1 MILCNHRVIYN
12 ILQVNCDESLY
23 MSKADYKNPVPSKSQ
38 HALIVQQLGL
48 KIVSGEIAENEK
60 IPSEAEL
67 CEEFQV
73 SRPVFREAIRVL
85 NAKGLTYSRPKIG
98 TVVRPRDEW
107 YMLDPDV
114 LYWLIQSTPENE
126 FFKTLSTVRKVL
138 EPELAYIAASTANE
152 QDIQTIKA
160 AYDGMEKAET
170 VAEFIQPDIDF
181 HLAIAKATHN
191 DLLAYMSKMLVLP
204 LQHSIQ
210 ATSARPN
217 LQTHSL
223 PRHKAILTAIEN
235 KDPLSAR
242 HASLVQLEDAKMAY
256 DLIKK

>member
-1 MILCNHRVIYN
+1 
-12 ILQVNCDESLY
+12 
-23 MSKADYKNPVPSKSQ
+23 MSKADYKNPIPSKSQ

-48 KIVSGEIAENEK
+48 KIVSGEISENEK
-60 IPSEAEL
+60 LPSEVDL
-67 CEEFQV
+67 CEEYKV

-98 TVVRPRDEW
+98 TVVRPKDEW
-107 YMLDPDV
+107 HLLDPDV
-114 LYWLIQSTPENE
+114 LFWLIQTTPEHE
-126 FFKTLSTVRKVL
+126 FFKTLSTVRRVL
-138 EPELAYIAASTANE
+138 EPELAYIAASTATAE
-152 QDIQTIKA
+152 DIERIKQ
-160 AYDGMEKAET
+160 AYDGMEKATT
-170 VAEFIQPDIDF
+170 VEEFIEPDIQF

-204 LQHSIQ
+204 LQQSIQ
-210 ATSARPN
+210 VTSLRPN
-217 LQTHSL
+217 LQGHSL

-242 HASLVQLEDAKMAY
+242 HASLVQLDDTKMAY

>member
-1 MILCNHRVIYN
+1 
-12 ILQVNCDESLY
+12 
-23 MSKADYKNPVPSKSQ
+23 MSKADYKNPIPSKSQ

-48 KIVSGEIAENEK
+48 KIVSGEISENEK
-60 IPSEAEL
+60 LPSEVDL
-67 CEEFQV
+67 CEEYKV

-98 TVVRPRDEW
+98 TVVRPKEEW
-107 YMLDPDV
+107 HLLDPDV
-114 LYWLIQSTPENE
+114 LFWLIQTTPEHE
-126 FFKTLSTVRKVL
+126 FFKTLSTVRRVL
-138 EPELAYIAASTANE
+138 EPELAYIAASTATDK
-152 QDIQTIKA
+152 DIERIKH
-160 AYDGMEKAET
+160 AYDGMEKATT
-170 VAEFIQPDIDF
+170 VEEFIEPDIQF

-204 LQHSIQ
+204 LQQSIQ
-210 ATSARPN
+210 VTSLRPN
-217 LQTHSL
+217 LQGHSL

-242 HASLVQLEDAKMAY
+242 HASLVQLDDTKMAY

>member
-1 MILCNHRVIYN
+1 
-12 ILQVNCDESLY
+12 
-23 MSKADYKNPVPSKSQ
+23 MSKADYKNPIPSKSQ

-48 KIVSGEIAENEK
+48 KIVSGEISENEK
-60 IPSEAEL
+60 LPSEVDL
-67 CEEFQV
+67 CEEYKV

-98 TVVRPRDEW
+98 TVVRPKEEW
-107 YMLDPDV
+107 HLLDPDV
-114 LYWLIQSTPENE
+114 LFWLIQTTPEHE
-126 FFKTLSTVRKVL
+126 FFKTLSTVRRVL

-152 QDIQTIKA
+152 EDIERIKQ
-160 AYDGMEKAET
+160 AYEGMEKATT
-170 VAEFIQPDIDF
+170 VEEFIEPDIQF

-204 LQHSIQ
+204 LQQSIQ
-210 ATSARPN
+210 VTSLRPN
-217 LQTHSL
+217 LQGHSL

-242 HASLVQLEDAKMAY
+242 HASLVQLDDTKMAY
-256 DLIKK
+256 DLILCTRQK

>member
-1 MILCNHRVIYN
+1 
-12 ILQVNCDESLY
+12 
-23 MSKADYKNPVPSKSQ
+23 MSKADYKNPIPSKSQ

-48 KIVSGEIAENEK
+48 KIVSGEISENEK
-60 IPSEAEL
+60 LPSEVDL
-67 CEEFQV
+67 CEEYKV

-98 TVVRPRDEW
+98 TVVRPKEEW
-107 YMLDPDV
+107 HLLDPDV
-114 LYWLIQSTPENE
+114 LFWLIQTTPEQE
-126 FFKTLSTVRKVL
+126 FFKTLSTVRRVL

-152 QDIQTIKA
+152 EDIERIKQ
-160 AYDGMEKAET
+160 AYEGMEKATT
-170 VAEFIQPDIDF
+170 VEEFIEPDIQF

-204 LQHSIQ
+204 LQQSIQ
-210 ATSARPN
+210 VTSLRPN
-217 LQTHSL
+217 LQGHSL

-242 HASLVQLEDAKMAY
+242 HASLVQLDDTKMAY

>member
-1 MILCNHRVIYN
+1 
-12 ILQVNCDESLY
+12 
-23 MSKADYKNPVPSKSQ
+23 MSKADYKNPIPSKSQ

-48 KIVSGEIAENEK
+48 KIVSGEISENEK
-60 IPSEAEL
+60 LPSEVDL
-67 CEEFQV
+67 CEEYKV

-98 TVVRPRDEW
+98 TVVRPKDEW
-107 YMLDPDV
+107 HLLDPDV
-114 LYWLIQSTPENE
+114 LFWLIQTTPEHE
-126 FFKTLSTVRKVL
+126 FFKTLSTVRRVL

-152 QDIQTIKA
+152 EDIERIKH
-160 AYDGMEKAET
+160 AYEGMEKATT
-170 VAEFIQPDIDF
+170 VEEFIEADIQF

-204 LQHSIQ
+204 LQQSIQ
-210 ATSARPN
+210 VTSLRPN
-217 LQTHSL
+217 LQGHSL

-242 HASLVQLEDAKMAY
+242 HASLVQLDDTKMAY

>member
-1 MILCNHRVIYN
+1 
-12 ILQVNCDESLY
+12 
-23 MSKADYKNPVPSKSQ
+23 MSKADYKNPIPSKSQ

-48 KIVSGEIAENEK
+48 KIVSGEISENEK
-60 IPSEAEL
+60 LPSEVDL
-67 CEEFQV
+67 CEEYKV

-98 TVVRPRDEW
+98 TVVRPKEEW
-107 YMLDPDV
+107 HLLDPDV
-114 LYWLIQSTPENE
+114 LFWLIQTTPEHE
-126 FFKTLSTVRKVL
+126 FFKTLSTVRRVL

-152 QDIQTIKA
+152 EDIERIKQ
-160 AYDGMEKAET
+160 AYEGMEKATT
-170 VAEFIQPDIDF
+170 VEEFIEPDIQF

-204 LQHSIQ
+204 LQQSIQ
-210 ATSARPN
+210 VTSLRPN
-217 LQTHSL
+217 LQGHSL

-242 HASLVQLEDAKMAY
+242 HASLVQLDDTKIAY

>member
-1 MILCNHRVIYN
+1 
-12 ILQVNCDESLY
+12 
-23 MSKADYKNPVPSKSQ
+23 MSKADYKNPIPSKSQ

-48 KIVSGEIAENEK
+48 KIVSGEISENEK
-60 IPSEAEL
+60 LPSEVDL
-67 CEEFQV
+67 CEEYKV

-98 TVVRPRDEW
+98 TVVRPKDEW
-107 YMLDPDV
+107 HLLDPDV
-114 LYWLIQSTPENE
+114 LFWLIQTTPEHE
-126 FFKTLSTVRKVL
+126 FFKTLSTVRRVL

-152 QDIQTIKA
+152 EDIKRIKH
-160 AYDGMEKAET
+160 AYEGMEKATT
-170 VAEFIQPDIDF
+170 VEEFIEPDIQF

-204 LQHSIQ
+204 LQQSIQ
-210 ATSARPN
+210 VTSLRPN
-217 LQTHSL
+217 LQGHSL

-242 HASLVQLEDAKMAY
+242 HASLVQLDDTKMAY

>member
-1 MILCNHRVIYN
+1 
-12 ILQVNCDESLY
+12 
-23 MSKADYKNPVPSKSQ
+23 MSKADYKNPIPSKSQ

-48 KIVSGEIAENEK
+48 KIVSGEISENEK
-60 IPSEAEL
+60 LPSEVDL
-67 CEEFQV
+67 CEEYKV

-98 TVVRPRDEW
+98 TVVKPKEEW
-107 YMLDPDV
+107 HLLDPDV
-114 LYWLIQSTPENE
+114 LFWLIQTTPEHE
-126 FFKTLSTVRKVL
+126 FFKTLSTVRRVL
-138 EPELAYIAASTANE
+138 EPELAYIAASTATDE
-152 QDIQTIKA
+152 DVQRIKH
-160 AYDGMEKAET
+160 AYDGMEKATT
-170 VAEFIQPDIDF
+170 VEEFIEPDIQF

-204 LQHSIQ
+204 LQQSIQ
-210 ATSARPN
+210 VTSLRPN
-217 LQTHSL
+217 LQGHSL

-242 HASLVQLEDAKMAY
+242 HASLVQLDDTKMAY

>member
-1 MILCNHRVIYN
+1 
-12 ILQVNCDESLY
+12 
-23 MSKADYKNPVPSKSQ
+23 MSKADYKKPIPSKSQ

-48 KIVSGEIAENEK
+48 KIVSGEISENEK
-60 IPSEAEL
+60 LPSEVDL
-67 CEEFQV
+67 CEEYKV

-98 TVVRPRDEW
+98 TVVRPKEEW
-107 YMLDPDV
+107 HLLDPDV
-114 LYWLIQSTPENE
+114 LFWLIQTTPEHE
-126 FFKTLSTVRKVL
+126 FFKTLSTVRRVL

-152 QDIQTIKA
+152 EDIERIKQ
-160 AYDGMEKAET
+160 AYEGMEKATT
-170 VAEFIQPDIDF
+170 VEEFIEPDIQF

-204 LQHSIQ
+204 LQQSIQ
-210 ATSARPN
+210 VTSLRPN
-217 LQTHSL
+217 LQGHSL

-242 HASLVQLEDAKMAY
+242 HASLVQLDDTKMAY

>member
-1 MILCNHRVIYN
+1 
-12 ILQVNCDESLY
+12 
-23 MSKADYKNPVPSKSQ
+23 MSKADYKNPIPSKSQ

-48 KIVSGEIAENEK
+48 KIVSGEISENEK
-60 IPSEAEL
+60 LPSEVDL
-67 CEEFQV
+67 CEEYKV

-98 TVVRPRDEW
+98 TVVRPKEEW
-107 YMLDPDV
+107 HLLDPDV
-114 LYWLIQSTPENE
+114 LFWLIQTTPEHE
-126 FFKTLSTVRKVL
+126 FFKTLSTVRRAL

-152 QDIQTIKA
+152 EDIERIKH
-160 AYDGMEKAET
+160 AYDGMEKATT
-170 VAEFIQPDIDF
+170 VEEFIEPDIQF

-204 LQHSIQ
+204 LQQSIQ
-210 ATSARPN
+210 VTSLRPN
-217 LQTHSL
+217 LQGHSL

-242 HASLVQLEDAKMAY
+242 HASLVQLDDTKMAY

>member
-1 MILCNHRVIYN
+1 
-12 ILQVNCDESLY
+12 
-23 MSKADYKNPVPSKSQ
+23 MSKADYKNPIPSKSQ
-38 HALIVQQLGL
+38 HALMVQQLGL
-48 KIVSGEIAENEK
+48 KIVSGEISENEK
-60 IPSEAEL
+60 LPSEVDL
-67 CEEFQV
+67 CEEYKV

-98 TVVRPRDEW
+98 TVVRPKEEW
-107 YMLDPDV
+107 HLLDPDV
-114 LYWLIQSTPENE
+114 LFWLIQTTPEHE
-126 FFKTLSTVRKVL
+126 FFKTLSTVRRVL

-152 QDIQTIKA
+152 EDIERIQH
-160 AYDGMEKAET
+160 AYEGMEKATT
-170 VAEFIQPDIDF
+170 VEEFIEPDIQF

-204 LQHSIQ
+204 LQQSIQ
-210 ATSARPN
+210 VTSLRPN
-217 LQTHSL
+217 LQGHSL

-242 HASLVQLEDAKMAY
+242 HASLVQLDDTKMAY

>member
-1 MILCNHRVIYN
+1 
-12 ILQVNCDESLY
+12 
-23 MSKADYKNPVPSKSQ
+23 MSKADYKNPIPSKSQ

-48 KIVSGEIAENEK
+48 KIVSVEISENEK
-60 IPSEAEL
+60 LPSEVDL
-67 CEEFQV
+67 CEEYKV

-98 TVVRPRDEW
+98 TVVRPKEEW
-107 YMLDPDV
+107 HLLDPDV
-114 LYWLIQSTPENE
+114 LFWLIQTTPEHE
-126 FFKTLSTVRKVL
+126 FFKTLSTVRRVL

-152 QDIQTIKA
+152 EDIERIKQ
-160 AYDGMEKAET
+160 AYEGMEKATT
-170 VAEFIQPDIDF
+170 VEEFIEPDIQF

-204 LQHSIQ
+204 LQQSIQ
-210 ATSARPN
+210 VTSLRPN
-217 LQTHSL
+217 LQGHSL

-242 HASLVQLEDAKMAY
+242 HASLVQLDDTKMAY

>member
-1 MILCNHRVIYN
+1 
-12 ILQVNCDESLY
+12 
-23 MSKADYKNPVPSKSQ
+23 MSKADYKNPIPSKSQ

-48 KIVSGEIAENEK
+48 KIVSGEISENEK
-60 IPSEAEL
+60 LPSEVDL
-67 CEEFQV
+67 CEEYKV

-98 TVVRPRDEW
+98 TVVRPKEEW
-107 YMLDPDV
+107 HLLDPDV
-114 LYWLIQSTPENE
+114 LFWLIQTTPEHE
-126 FFKTLSTVRKVL
+126 FFKTLSTVRRVL

-152 QDIQTIKA
+152 EDIERIKQ
-160 AYDGMEKAET
+160 AYNGMEKATT
-170 VAEFIQPDIDF
+170 VEEFIEPDIQF

-204 LQHSIQ
+204 LQQSIQ
-210 ATSARPN
+210 VTSLRPN
-217 LQTHSL
+217 LQGHSL

-242 HASLVQLEDAKMAY
+242 HASLVQLDDTKMAY
-256 DLIKK
+256 ELIKK

>member
-1 MILCNHRVIYN
+1 
-12 ILQVNCDESLY
+12 
-23 MSKADYKNPVPSKSQ
+23 MSKADYKNPIPSKSQ

-48 KIVSGEIAENEK
+48 KIVSREISENEK
-60 IPSEAEL
+60 LPSEVDL
-67 CEEFQV
+67 CEEYKV

-98 TVVRPRDEW
+98 TVVRPKEEW
-107 YMLDPDV
+107 HLLDPDV
-114 LYWLIQSTPENE
+114 LFWLIQTTPEHE
-126 FFKTLSTVRKVL
+126 FFKTLSTVRRVL

-152 QDIQTIKA
+152 EDIERIKQ
-160 AYDGMEKAET
+160 AYNGMEKATT
-170 VAEFIQPDIDF
+170 VEEFIEPDIQF

-204 LQHSIQ
+204 LQQSIQ
-210 ATSARPN
+210 VTSLRPN
-217 LQTHSL
+217 LQGHSL

-242 HASLVQLEDAKMAY
+242 HASLVQLDDTKMAY

>member
-1 MILCNHRVIYN
+1 
-12 ILQVNCDESLY
+12 
-23 MSKADYKNPVPSKSQ
+23 MSKADYKNPIPSKSQ

-48 KIVSGEIAENEK
+48 KIVSGEISENEK
-60 IPSEAEL
+60 LPSEVDL
-67 CEEFQV
+67 CEEYKV

-98 TVVRPRDEW
+98 TVVRPKEEW
-107 YMLDPDV
+107 HLLDPDV
-114 LYWLIQSTPENE
+114 LFWLIQTTPEHE
-126 FFKTLSTVRKVL
+126 FFKTLSTVRRVL

-152 QDIQTIKA
+152 EDIERIKQ
-160 AYDGMEKAET
+160 AYEGMEKAIT
-170 VAEFIQPDIDF
+170 VEEFIEPDIQF

-204 LQHSIQ
+204 LQQSIQ
-210 ATSARPN
+210 VTSLRPN
-217 LQTHSL
+217 LQGHSL

-242 HASLVQLEDAKMAY
+242 HASLVQLDDTKMAY

>member
-1 MILCNHRVIYN
+1 
-12 ILQVNCDESLY
+12 
-23 MSKADYKNPVPSKSQ
+23 MSKADYKNPIPSKSQ

-48 KIVSGEIAENEK
+48 KIVSGEISENEK
-60 IPSEAEL
+60 LPSEVDL
-67 CEEFQV
+67 CEEYKV

-98 TVVRPRDEW
+98 TVVRPKEEW
-107 YMLDPDV
+107 RLLDPDV
-114 LYWLIQSTPENE
+114 LFWLIQTTPEHE
-126 FFKTLSTVRKVL
+126 FFKTLSTVRRVL

-152 QDIQTIKA
+152 EDIERIKH
-160 AYDGMEKAET
+160 AYDGMEKATT
-170 VAEFIQPDIDF
+170 VEEFIEPDIQF

-204 LQHSIQ
+204 LQQSIQ
-210 ATSARPN
+210 VTSLRPN
-217 LQTHSL
+217 LQGHSL

-242 HASLVQLEDAKMAY
+242 HASLVQLDDTKMAY

>member
-1 MILCNHRVIYN
+1 
-12 ILQVNCDESLY
+12 
-23 MSKADYKNPVPSKSQ
+23 MSKADYKNPIPSKSQ

-48 KIVSGEIAENEK
+48 KIVSGEISENEK
-60 IPSEAEL
+60 LPSEVDL
-67 CEEFQV
+67 CEEYKV

-98 TVVRPRDEW
+98 TVVRPKEEW
-107 YMLDPDV
+107 HLLDPDV
-114 LYWLIQSTPENE
+114 LFWLIQTTPEHE
-126 FFKTLSTVRKVL
+126 FFKTLSTVRRVL

-152 QDIQTIKA
+152 EDIERIKQ
-160 AYDGMEKAET
+160 AYEGMEKATT
-170 VAEFIQPDIDF
+170 VEEFIEPDIQF

-204 LQHSIQ
+204 LQQSIQ
-210 ATSARPN
+210 VTSLRPN
-217 LQTHSL
+217 LQGHSL

-242 HASLVQLEDAKMAY
+242 HASLVQLDDTKMAY
-256 DLIKK
+256 DLIKNNFVYEIFKA

>member
-1 MILCNHRVIYN
+1 
-12 ILQVNCDESLY
+12 
-23 MSKADYKNPVPSKSQ
+23 MSKADYKNPIPSKSQ

-48 KIVSGEIAENEK
+48 KIVSGEISENEK
-60 IPSEAEL
+60 LPSEVDL
-67 CEEFQV
+67 CEEYKV

-98 TVVRPRDEW
+98 TVVRPKEEW
-107 YMLDPDV
+107 HLLDPDV
-114 LYWLIQSTPENE
+114 LFWLIQTTPEHE
-126 FFKTLSTVRKVL
+126 FFKTLSTVLRVL

-152 QDIQTIKA
+152 EDIERIKQ
-160 AYDGMEKAET
+160 AYEGMEKATT
-170 VAEFIQPDIDF
+170 VEEFIEPDIQF

-204 LQHSIQ
+204 LQQSIQ
-210 ATSARPN
+210 VTSLRPN
-217 LQTHSL
+217 LQGHSL

-242 HASLVQLEDAKMAY
+242 HASLVQLDDTKMAY

>member
-1 MILCNHRVIYN
+1 
-12 ILQVNCDESLY
+12 
-23 MSKADYKNPVPSKSQ
+23 MSKADYKNPIPSKSQ

-48 KIVSGEIAENEK
+48 KIVSGEISENEK
-60 IPSEAEL
+60 LPSEVDL
-67 CEEFQV
+67 CEEYKV

-98 TVVRPRDEW
+98 TVVRPKEEW
-107 YMLDPDV
+107 HLLDPDV
-114 LYWLIQSTPENE
+114 LFWLIQTTPEHE
-126 FFKTLSTVRKVL
+126 FFKTLSTVQRVL

-152 QDIQTIKA
+152 EDIERIKH
-160 AYDGMEKAET
+160 AYDGMEKATT
-170 VAEFIQPDIDF
+170 VEEFIEPDIQF

-204 LQHSIQ
+204 LQQSIQ
-210 ATSARPN
+210 VTSLRPN
-217 LQTHSL
+217 LQGHSL

-242 HASLVQLEDAKMAY
+242 HASLVQLDDTKMAY

>member
-1 MILCNHRVIYN
+1 
-12 ILQVNCDESLY
+12 
-23 MSKADYKNPVPSKSQ
+23 MSKADYKNPIPSKSQ

-48 KIVSGEIAENEK
+48 KIVSGEISENEK
-60 IPSEAEL
+60 LPSEVDL
-67 CEEFQV
+67 CEEYKV

-98 TVVRPRDEW
+98 TVVRPKEEW
-107 YMLDPDV
+107 HLLDPDV
-114 LYWLIQSTPENE
+114 LFWLIQTTPEHE
-126 FFKTLSTVRKVL
+126 FFKTLSTVRRVL

-152 QDIQTIKA
+152 EDIERIKQ
-160 AYDGMEKAET
+160 AYEGMEKATT
-170 VAEFIQPDIDF
+170 VEEFIEPDIQF

-204 LQHSIQ
+204 LQQSIQ
-210 ATSARPN
+210 VTSLRPD
-217 LQTHSL
+217 LQGHSL

-242 HASLVQLEDAKMAY
+242 HASLVQLDDTKMAY

>member
-1 MILCNHRVIYN
+1 
-12 ILQVNCDESLY
+12 
-23 MSKADYKNPVPSKSQ
+23 MSKADYKNPIPSKSQ

-48 KIVSGEIAENEK
+48 KIVSGEISENEK
-60 IPSEAEL
+60 LPSEVDL
-67 CEEFQV
+67 CEEYKV

-98 TVVRPRDEW
+98 TVVRPKEEW
-107 YMLDPDV
+107 HLLDPDV
-114 LYWLIQSTPENE
+114 LFWLIQTTPEHE
-126 FFKTLSTVRKVL
+126 FFKTLSTVRRVL
-138 EPELAYIAASTANE
+138 EPELAYIAASTATDE
-152 QDIQTIKA
+152 DIKRIKH
-160 AYDGMEKAET
+160 AYDGMEKATT
-170 VAEFIQPDIDF
+170 VEEFIEPDIQF

-204 LQHSIQ
+204 LQESIQ
-210 ATSARPN
+210 VTSLRPN
-217 LQTHSL
+217 LQGHSL

-242 HASLVQLEDAKMAY
+242 HASLVQLDDTKMAY

>member
-1 MILCNHRVIYN
+1 
-12 ILQVNCDESLY
+12 
-23 MSKADYKNPVPSKSQ
+23 MSKADYKNPIPSKSQ

-48 KIVSGEIAENEK
+48 KIVSGEISENEK
-60 IPSEAEL
+60 LPSEVDL
-67 CEEFQV
+67 CEEYKV

-98 TVVRPRDEW
+98 TVVRPKEEW
-107 YMLDPDV
+107 HLLDPDV
-114 LYWLIQSTPENE
+114 LFWLIQTTPEHE
-126 FFKTLSTVRKVL
+126 FFKTLSTVRRVL

-152 QDIQTIKA
+152 EDIERIKQ
-160 AYDGMEKAET
+160 AYEGMEKATT
-170 VAEFIQPDIDF
+170 VEEFIEPDIQF

-204 LQHSIQ
+204 LQQSIQ
-210 ATSARPN
+210 VTSLRPN
-217 LQTHSL
+217 LQGHSL

-242 HASLVQLEDAKMAY
+242 HASLVQLDDTKMAY

>member
-1 MILCNHRVIYN
+1 
-12 ILQVNCDESLY
+12 
-23 MSKADYKNPVPSKSQ
+23 MSKADYKNPIPSKSQ

-48 KIVSGEIAENEK
+48 KIVSGEISENEK
-60 IPSEAEL
+60 LPSEVDL
-67 CEEFQV
+67 CEEYKV

-98 TVVRPRDEW
+98 TVVRPKEEW
-107 YMLDPDV
+107 HLLDPDV
-114 LYWLIQSTPENE
+114 LFWLIQTTPEHE
-126 FFKTLSTVRKVL
+126 FFKTLSTVRRVL

-152 QDIQTIKA
+152 EDIERIKQ
-160 AYDGMEKAET
+160 AYEGMEKATT
-170 VAEFIQPDIDF
+170 VEEFIEPDIQF

-204 LQHSIQ
+204 LQQSIQ
-210 ATSARPN
+210 VTSLRPN
-217 LQTHSL
+217 LQGHSL

-242 HASLVQLEDAKMAY
+242 HASLVQLDALRWLM
-256 DLIKK
+256 I

>member
-1 MILCNHRVIYN
+1 
-12 ILQVNCDESLY
+12 
-23 MSKADYKNPVPSKSQ
+23 MSKADYKNPIPSKSQ

-48 KIVSGEIAENEK
+48 KIVSGEISENEK
-60 IPSEAEL
+60 LPSEVDL
-67 CEEFQV
+67 CEEYKV

-98 TVVRPRDEW
+98 TVVRPKEEW
-107 YMLDPDV
+107 HLLDPDV
-114 LYWLIQSTPENE
+114 LFWLIQTTPEHE
-126 FFKTLSTVRKVL
+126 FFKTLSTVRRVL

-152 QDIQTIKA
+152 EDIERIKQ
-160 AYDGMEKAET
+160 AYEGMEKATT
-170 VAEFIQPDIDF
+170 VEEFIEPDIQF

-204 LQHSIQ
+204 LQQSIQ
-210 ATSARPN
+210 VTSLRPN
-217 LQTHSL
+217 LQGHSL

-242 HASLVQLEDAKMAY
+242 YASLVQLDDTKMAY

>member
-1 MILCNHRVIYN
+1 
-12 ILQVNCDESLY
+12 
-23 MSKADYKNPVPSKSQ
+23 MSKADYKNPIPSKSQ

-48 KIVSGEIAENEK
+48 KIVSGEISENEK
-60 IPSEAEL
+60 LPSEVDL
-67 CEEFQV
+67 CEEYKV

-98 TVVRPRDEW
+98 TVVRPKEEW
-107 YMLDPDV
+107 HLLDPDV
-114 LYWLIQSTPENE
+114 LFWLIQTTPEHE
-126 FFKTLSTVRKVL
+126 FFKTLSTVRRVL

-152 QDIQTIKA
+152 EDIERIKQ
-160 AYDGMEKAET
+160 AYEGMEKATT
-170 VAEFIQPDIDF
+170 VEEFIEPDIQF

-191 DLLAYMSKMLVLP
+191 ELLAYMSKMLVLP
-204 LQHSIQ
+204 LQQSIQ
-210 ATSARPN
+210 VTSLRPN
-217 LQTHSL
+217 LQGHSL

-242 HASLVQLEDAKMAY
+242 HASLVQLDDTKMAY

>member
-1 MILCNHRVIYN
+1 
-12 ILQVNCDESLY
+12 
-23 MSKADYKNPVPSKSQ
+23 MSKADYKNPIPSKSQ

-48 KIVSGEIAENEK
+48 KIVSGEISENEK
-60 IPSEAEL
+60 LPSEVDL
-67 CEEFQV
+67 CEEYKV

-98 TVVRPRDEW
+98 TVVRPKEEW
-107 YMLDPDV
+107 HLLDPDV
-114 LYWLIQSTPENE
+114 LFWLIQTTPEHE
-126 FFKTLSTVRKVL
+126 FFKTLSTVRRVL

-152 QDIQTIKA
+152 EDIDRIKQ
-160 AYDGMEKAET
+160 AYEGMEKATT
-170 VAEFIQPDIDF
+170 VEEFIEPDIQF

-204 LQHSIQ
+204 LQQSIQ
-210 ATSARPN
+210 VTSLRPN
-217 LQTHSL
+217 LQGHSL

-242 HASLVQLEDAKMAY
+242 HASLVQLDDTKMAY

>member
-1 MILCNHRVIYN
+1 
-12 ILQVNCDESLY
+12 
-23 MSKADYKNPVPSKSQ
+23 MSKADYKNPIPSKSQ

-48 KIVSGEIAENEK
+48 KIVSGEISENEK
-60 IPSEAEL
+60 LPSEVDL
-67 CEEFQV
+67 CEEYKV

-98 TVVRPRDEW
+98 TVVRPKEEW
-107 YMLDPDV
+107 HLLDPDV
-114 LYWLIQSTPENE
+114 LFWLIQTTPEHE
-126 FFKTLSTVRKVL
+126 FFKTLSTVRRVL

-152 QDIQTIKA
+152 EDIERIKY
-160 AYDGMEKAET
+160 AYNGMEKATT
-170 VAEFIQPDIDF
+170 VEEFIEPDIQF

-204 LQHSIQ
+204 LQQSIQ
-210 ATSARPN
+210 VTSLRPN
-217 LQTHSL
+217 LQGHSL

-242 HASLVQLEDAKMAY
+242 HASLVQLDDTKMAY

>member
-1 MILCNHRVIYN
+1 
-12 ILQVNCDESLY
+12 
-23 MSKADYKNPVPSKSQ
+23 MSKADYKNPIPSKSQ

-48 KIVSGEIAENEK
+48 KIVSGEISENEK
-60 IPSEAEL
+60 LPSEVDL
-67 CEEFQV
+67 CEEYKV

-98 TVVRPRDEW
+98 TVVRPKEEW
-107 YMLDPDV
+107 HLLDPDV
-114 LYWLIQSTPENE
+114 LFWLIQTTPEHE
-126 FFKTLSTVRKVL
+126 FFKTLSTVRRVL
-138 EPELAYIAASTANE
+138 EPELAYIAAITANE
-152 QDIQTIKA
+152 EDIERIKQ
-160 AYDGMEKAET
+160 AYEGMEKATT
-170 VAEFIQPDIDF
+170 VEEFIEPDIQF

-204 LQHSIQ
+204 LQQSIQ
-210 ATSARPN
+210 VTSLRPN
-217 LQTHSL
+217 LQGHSL

-242 HASLVQLEDAKMAY
+242 HASLVQLDDTKMAY

>member
-1 MILCNHRVIYN
+1 
-12 ILQVNCDESLY
+12 
-23 MSKADYKNPVPSKSQ
+23 MSKADYKNPIPSKSQ

-48 KIVSGEIAENEK
+48 KIVSGEISENEK
-60 IPSEAEL
+60 LPSEVDL
-67 CEEFQV
+67 CEEYKV

-98 TVVRPRDEW
+98 TVVRPKEEW
-107 YMLDPDV
+107 HLLDPDV
-114 LYWLIQSTPENE
+114 LFRLIQTTPEHE
-126 FFKTLSTVRKVL
+126 FFKTLSTVRRVL

-152 QDIQTIKA
+152 EDIERIKQ
-160 AYDGMEKAET
+160 AYEGMEKATT
-170 VAEFIQPDIDF
+170 VEEFIEPDIQF

-204 LQHSIQ
+204 LQQSIQ
-210 ATSARPN
+210 VTSLRPN
-217 LQTHSL
+217 LQGHSL

-242 HASLVQLEDAKMAY
+242 HASLVQLDDTKMAY

>member
-1 MILCNHRVIYN
+1 
-12 ILQVNCDESLY
+12 
-23 MSKADYKNPVPSKSQ
+23 MSKADYKNPIPSKSQ

-48 KIVSGEIAENEK
+48 KIVSGEISENEK
-60 IPSEAEL
+60 LPSEVDL
-67 CEEFQV
+67 CEEYKV

-98 TVVRPRDEW
+98 TVVRPKEEW
-107 YMLDPDV
+107 HLLDPDV
-114 LYWLIQSTPENE
+114 LFWLIQTTPEHE
-126 FFKTLSTVRKVL
+126 FFKTLSTVRRVL

-152 QDIQTIKA
+152 EDIERIKQ
-160 AYDGMEKAET
+160 AYEGMEKATT
-170 VAEFIQPDIDF
+170 VEEFIEPDIQF

-204 LQHSIQ
+204 LQQSIQ
-210 ATSARPN
+210 VTSLRPN
-217 LQTHSL
+217 LQGHSL

-242 HASLVQLEDAKMAY
+242 HASLVQLDDTK
-256 DLIKK
+256 